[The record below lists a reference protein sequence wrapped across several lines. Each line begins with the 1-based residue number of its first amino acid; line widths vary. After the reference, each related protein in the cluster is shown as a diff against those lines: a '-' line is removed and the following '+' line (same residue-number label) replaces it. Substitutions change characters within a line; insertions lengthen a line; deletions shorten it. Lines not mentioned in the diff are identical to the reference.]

1 MIVNTMS
8 ETNYIPGICNINRAE
23 IAYRK
28 RAMWSGVAGSAAVL
42 FLLIVLNT
50 LWWVTAAV
58 LFLPVYI
65 ACIGYLQVKNKFC
78 VSYGATGRQHADEN
92 GDPVQSV
99 SDVEALRADRAKTM
113 RMNLQAASASV
124 MIVVAATALA
134 ELL

>member
-1 MIVNTMS
+1 MIVITMS

-28 RAMWSGVAGSAAVL
+28 RAMWSGIAGSAAVL
-42 FLLIVLNT
+42 FLLITLNT
-50 LWWVTAAV
+50 PWWVTAGV

-92 GDPVQSV
+92 GEPVQSI
-99 SDVEALRADRAKTM
+99 SDIEALRADRAKTL
-113 RMNLQAASASV
+113 RMNVQATFASV
-124 MIVVAATALA
+124 VIIVAATMVA